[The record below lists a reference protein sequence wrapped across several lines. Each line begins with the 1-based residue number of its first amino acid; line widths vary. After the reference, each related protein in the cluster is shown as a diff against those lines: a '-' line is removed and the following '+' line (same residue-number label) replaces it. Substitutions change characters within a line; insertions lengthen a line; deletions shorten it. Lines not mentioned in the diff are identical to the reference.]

1 MAGVRKKK
9 KSSVT
14 PEQRQGR
21 GIRSGIKPKNFF
33 IITNPGRDPD
43 LSVTKSIQDFLRE
56 NGLNAAVNVAEEMK
70 EGSYTST
77 DLVPKDTDCLIVV
90 GGDGTLIAAARDT
103 TELSLPILG
112 VNQGKMG
119 YLADAEVEHL
129 EEALKQ
135 VVEGDFEIEERMM
148 LSGRVYGADG
158 NFLYESDALNDVIMH
173 VMGELHVADYQVSVN
188 DKFLGNFRADG
199 IIVCT
204 PTGST
209 AYSMSAGGPIIE
221 PMARMMV
228 ITPICPHTLNTR
240 SIVLSEEDRVRI
252 AVPCGNSSTFFDGQD
267 AGLLEA
273 GGCVEICR
281 SDHVTRIIRIH
292 PSSFLTLL
300 SKKFQG

>member
-1 MAGVRKKK
+1 M
-9 KSSVT
+9 
-14 PEQRQGR
+14 
-21 GIRSGIKPKNFF
+21 
-33 IITNPGRDPD
+33 
-43 LSVTKSIQDFLRE
+43 TKTIEEFLRE
-56 NGLNAAVNVAEEMK
+56 RGFDATVNVAEEMK
-70 EGSYTST
+70 EGSYTNT
-77 DLVPKDTDCLIVV
+77 DLVPKETDCLIVV

-103 TELSLPILG
+103 TKLSLPILG

-129 EEALKQ
+129 DEALKQ
-135 VVEGDFEIEERMM
+135 LIEGDFEIEERMM
-148 LSGRVYGADG
+148 LSGRIYGADG
-158 NFLYESDALNDVIMH
+158 TFLYESDALNDVILH

-188 DKFLGNFRADG
+188 DKFLGNFLADG

-240 SIVLSEEDRVRI
+240 SIVLSEEDRVGI
-252 AVPCGNSSTFFDGQD
+252 AVPNGNSSTFFDGQD

-273 GGCVEICR
+273 GGYVEICR
-281 SDHVTRIIRIH
+281 SEHVTRIIRIH